1 MYIKIYFGDKPVFLC
16 DEIDP
21 TIHEYLHHPDAIFI
35 DEINNSAIKS
45 LMHEIKKNDFHAG
58 ILWHPDL
65 EKLKKAFWK
74 HFKIVLAAGGWVVNE
89 KDEIL
94 FIFRRGKWDLPKGK
108 LDNGEKLEECAQREV
123 REETGLQHIKLKDKI
138 IIVSGGAKGIG
149 EGIVKVLAAEGAT
162 PVIIGRSEEDNLK
175 VVNEL
180 GGKAAQFVAELT
192 DPAECE
198 RSVKAVIAKFGR
210 IDGLVNNAGV
220 NDGVGLEKG
229 DYERF
234 IASIHKNLVHY
245 YLLAHYALPEL
256 KKSKG
261 VIVNIGSKTAETGQG
276 NTSAYAA
283 ANGGRNAL
291 TREWAVELLPYGI
304 RVNAIIVAECWTP
317 LYENWIK
324 TLPNPEEKLKSIK
337 SKIPL
342 EQRMTTAEEIA
353 NMAAFL
359 LSEKSSHTTG
369 QLIHVDGG
377 YVHLDRAIS

>member
-1 MYIKIYFGDKPVFLC
+1 M
-16 DEIDP
+16 
-21 TIHEYLHHPDAIFI
+21 
-35 DEINNSAIKS
+35 
-45 LMHEIKKNDFHAG
+45 
-58 ILWHPDL
+58 DL
-65 EKLKKAFWK
+65 
-74 HFKIVLAAGGWVVNE
+74 
-89 KDEIL
+89 
-94 FIFRRGKWDLPKGK
+94 
-108 LDNGEKLEECAQREV
+108 Q
-123 REETGLQHIKLKDKI
+123 LKDKI

-149 EGIVKVLAAEGAT
+149 EGIVRVLAAEGAI

-180 GGKAAQFVAELT
+180 SGKASQVVAELT
-192 DPAECE
+192 DPAQCE
-198 RSVKAVIAKFGR
+198 NAVKAVIKKYSR

-229 DYERF
+229 SYEQF
-234 IASIHKNLVHY
+234 IASLHKNLVHY
-245 YLLAHYALPEL
+245 YLLAHHALPEL

-261 VIVNIGSKTAETGQG
+261 AIVNIGSKTAETGQG

-283 ANGGRNAL
+283 SNGGRNAL

-324 TLPNPEEKLKSIK
+324 TLPNPDEKLKSII

-359 LSEKSSHTTG
+359 LSERSSHTTG

-377 YVHLDRAIS
+377 YTHLDRAIS